1 MPQLPWQGRLGVLRL
16 AMIIAVLMLLGTG
29 LYFIGSTA
37 PGALKKQMLW
47 IIIGSFT
54 FLAMQQVHYRKLGQ
68 ICWLLYG
75 ITIILLV
82 SLLVGRIL
90 HADNGFIRGINGSY
104 RWLSIPWPMQISLQ
118 PSEIA
123 KLIFILVLA
132 WTLARQKTL
141 SLRDLIIPILITIL
155 PMALILISP
164 DLGTTLLFI
173 PIFFSMLIMAG
184 IKKRYPLIVLFAGA
198 LLIFPVYT
206 QLEAYQQE
214 RIHSLLNQD
223 YNTGNNSDITFSPF
237 QTRLR
242 HLLNVPYP
250 NKRWFQKE
258 GFQLDR
264 SRAHIATGKTNGYHG
279 DHETFKKMFNLP
291 EAHND
296 FIFALIVHRWGFWGG
311 FIVISLFG
319 FIILGALEIASNQ
332 PDRFGQLV
340 AVGIATLF
348 LSQMFINIGVTM
360 GLAPNTGMTLP
371 FVSYGGTSLLFSFI
385 ALGLLVS
392 VARNRPYK

>member
-29 LYFIGSTA
+29 LYFIGTTV
-37 PGALKKQMLW
+37 PGALKKQILW

-68 ICWLLYG
+68 ISWLLYS
-75 ITIILLV
+75 ITIMLLIT
-82 SLLVGRIL
+82 LLAGRML

-132 WTLARQKTL
+132 GTLARHKEIAI
-141 SLRDLIIPILITIL
+141 RDLITPILMTIL
-155 PMALILISP
+155 PMGLILISP

-173 PIFFSMLIMAG
+173 PIFFAMLFMAG
-184 IKKRYPLIVLFAGA
+184 IKKRYPLIVLFTGII
-198 LLIFPVYT
+198 LIYPVYT
-206 QLEAYQQE
+206 QLETYQQE

-223 YNTGNNSDITFSPF
+223 YNSGHDSDIKFSPL

-242 HLLNVPYP
+242 RLLNVPYP
-250 NKRWFQKE
+250 NIRWFQKE

-264 SRAHIATGKTNGYHG
+264 SRAHIATGATTGYHG
-279 DHETFKKMFNLP
+279 NDDLFEKKFHLP

-296 FIFALIVHRWGFWGG
+296 FIFALIVHHWGFWGG
-311 FIVISLFG
+311 FFVISLFG

-340 AVGIATLF
+340 AIGIATLF